1 MSRHDTPSAFSPP
14 KAGWILAGIAAV
26 ATGLRLYQLGRLS
39 FWYDEVVTMRLARA
53 GSPAALIARLFEIDA
68 TRAPLHPLLLELWT
82 QAFGPSE
89 AAARGFSVVCG
100 VATVLVIFAI
110 ARAAFDTPTGFW
122 AAWLAALSPAL
133 IVYAREARMYAWL
146 VLVTGLSWWLLLVVR
161 RGLASGEWQV
171 ASGEF
176 EPLTIEVGTRG
187 APPQSPLRKGGRRN
201 APTSP
206 PYEGG
211 VRGGAFA
218 SHSGAYATHTLGA
231 GLLTPPGDR
240 PKVSWPLLAAYAV
253 SLIALIYSHPL
264 GLLMAGTLAL
274 AALIAFGS
282 WRRWLAVHLAVAAVT
297 APWVG
302 NYLDHPPEFLSDP
315 PTLRFLLGTP
325 IGFIGGDSRVLVG
338 LAVVIAWGIARRV
351 AARDDRGRWRI
362 VPGSW
367 IAPVFLLLWL
377 ILPPLALYLYSRI
390 VHPIFG
396 PARYTVFVA
405 PAYLILVAMGL
416 TRLPAAVRYPL
427 AVALTI
433 LAASEL
439 GSKVY
444 DPALKADWR
453 GFSAAL
459 AARIE
464 DEGGVGRP
472 APGASTLLIVATTNP
487 DRNVEVETARYYLP
501 IGCEA
506 IALNEATP
514 DRLSRTRAGEVYL
527 AIGTRGGVPAI
538 AVPDRVGPYRFRA
551 DRSYPGLMIYRAED

>member
-1 MSRHDTPSAFSPP
+1 MSRVDTLAAFPPP
-14 KAGWILAGIAAV
+14 KAGWILAAIATV
-26 ATGLRLYQLGRLS
+26 AAGLRLYLLDRLS
-39 FWYDEVVTMRLARA
+39 FWYDEVVTMRLAQA

-68 TRAPLHPLLLELWT
+68 TRAPLHPLLLQSWT

-100 VATVLVIFAI
+100 VATVLVIFVI
-110 ARAAFDTPTGFW
+110 ARAAFDTPTGLW
-122 AAWLAALSPAL
+122 AAWLSALSPAL

-146 VLVTGLSWWLLLVVR
+146 VLVTCLSWWLLLVVR
-161 RGLASGEWQV
+161 RFAESGK
-171 ASGEF
+171 F
-176 EPLTIEVGTRG
+176 DRLTIELGTPG
-187 APPQSPLRKGGRRN
+187 APPQPPLRKGGKRR
-201 APTSP
+201 ATTSP
-206 PYEGG
+206 YERG

-218 SHSGAYATHTLGA
+218 LHSGAYATHTLGED
-231 GLLTPPGDR
+231 LLAPPGAR
-240 PKVSWPLLAAYAV
+240 PKVSWPLVIAYAI

-297 APWVG
+297 MPWVG

-325 IGFIGGDSRVLVG
+325 IGFIGGDSRVLLG
-338 LAVVIAWGIARRV
+338 LAVLIAWGIARRV

-377 ILPPLALYLYSRI
+377 ILPPLSLYVYSRI
-390 VHPIFG
+390 AHPIFG

-405 PAYLILVAMGL
+405 PAYLILVAIGL

-427 AVALTI
+427 ALALTI

-453 GFSAAL
+453 GFSTAL
-459 AARIE
+459 AARIK
-464 DEGGVGRP
+464 DEGGVGRT
-472 APGASTLLIVATTNP
+472 APGASTLVIVATTNP
-487 DRNVEVETARYYLP
+487 ERNVEVETARYYLP

-506 IALNEATP
+506 IALSDATP
-514 DRLSRTRAGEVYL
+514 DRLSRTDAGAVYL
-527 AIGTRGGVPAI
+527 AIGMRRGVLAI